1 MQLNELVNLHFDDL
15 NESDLYIWNYIN
27 NHREVCTKITIEDL
41 GKKCNVSRTTI
52 LRFSKKIGLE
62 GFAELKYYLR
72 NEQTLADVGLGKT
85 VGSKTISIT
94 RINANS
100 LSLLADEPIYIFF
113 GDFPIVFETAYT
125 SPTMFFALTELLFA
139 NYHNYQQK
147 KLFQQGNQNYAE

>member
-85 VGSKTISIT
+85 DRKSV
-94 RINANS
+94 
-100 LSLLADEPIYIFF
+100 
-113 GDFPIVFETAYT
+113 V
-125 SPTMFFALTELLFA
+125 
-139 NYHNYQQK
+139 
-147 KLFQQGNQNYAE
+147 